1 LVDIF
6 NNVKKLDKRLHTLD
20 EKGRL

>member
-20 EKGRL
+20 EEGRL